1 MQALLLPNKN
11 PVRSM
16 ENDMASLCEGGLYPS
31 LRVLGEI
38 PKYEWTRIDFPNLE
52 VTKKPIERS
61 LMFGP
66 NEVTTNRR
74 TWLVGG
80 FNPSEKY

>member
-1 MQALLLPNKN
+1 MSKSTKITIQFNGKTMQALLLPNKN

-38 PKYEWTRIDFPNLE
+38 PKYE
-52 VTKKPIERS
+52 
-61 LMFGP
+61 
-66 NEVTTNRR
+66 
-74 TWLVGG
+74 
-80 FNPSEKY
+80 